1 MRVREP
7 LLAGQGALYRQTI
20 VLSSF
25 ASAEMNALLNRACCN
40 WAGKIKLRVTH
51 QVQHRPLLRHRE
63 GCPAQEHQLHLG
75 QYGQAQ
81 GTHDVQLGQPFKVL
95 NTEGRPQYGPW
106 ARRQL
111 QAIPMW
117 LLLNKQPVETKL

>member
-1 MRVREP
+1 MASQHDASLYPAVCQALNKLPEAQHGTDIMRVREP

-40 WAGKIKLRVTH
+40 WAGKIKLRATH
-51 QVQHRPLLRHRE
+51 QVQHRPLLQHHE
-63 GCPAQEHQLHLG
+63 ECPAQEHQLQVG

-81 GTHDVQLGQPFKVL
+81 GTHDVQPFCVL
-95 NTEGRPQYGPW
+95 S
-106 ARRQL
+106 
-111 QAIPMW
+111 
-117 LLLNKQPVETKL
+117 